1 MKIENETY
9 TNTNKQTD
17 YIKLFDKYF
26 EASYSSEYVENII
39 PEFDELKNLVVP
51 ITILYAKYN
60 EKTIKSLEYK
70 INPK

>member
-9 TNTNKQTD
+9 TNKQTD

-39 PEFDELKNLVVP
+39 PEFDELKNPVVP
-51 ITILYAKYN
+51 ITILYGKYN
-60 EKTIKSLEYK
+60 EKLIKSLKYE

>member
-9 TNTNKQTD
+9 TNKQTD

-39 PEFDELKNLVVP
+39 PEFDELKNPVVP
-51 ITILYAKYN
+51 ITILYAK
-60 EKTIKSLEYK
+60 
-70 INPK
+70 